1 MKTDDFDYELP
12 KELIAQTPL
21 KNRSESKLLVMD
33 RVTGALEH
41 KHFYDIIDYLKEG
54 DVLVRN
60 STKVIPARL
69 FGRKETGAV
78 LEVLLLE
85 LLHYLFSF

>member
-41 KHFYDIIDYLKEG
+41 KHF
-54 DVLVRN
+54 
-60 STKVIPARL
+60 
-69 FGRKETGAV
+69 
-78 LEVLLLE
+78 
-85 LLHYLFSF
+85 

>member
-1 MKTDDFDYELP
+1 MSTKLIDYDYNLP
-12 KELIAQTPL
+12 EELIGQHPVEPRDYSRLMAVNKTT
-21 KNRSESKLLVMD
+21 ETTED
-33 RVTGALEH
+33 R
-41 KHFYDIIDYLKEG
+41 HFYDIIDYLKEG

-78 LEVLLLE
+78 
-85 LLHYLFSF
+85 